1 MPHLR
6 ERDWQAILGFL
17 READAVT
24 GHQPFPVVLL
34 DSLRRILRSDSAG
47 YDELD
52 RQEQVFFSHVHCPD
66 LEAGFDDDWNFWAIV
81 DDHPLCSYQR
91 NSIDRSAVKLSDF
104 LTPRQLRASRL
115 WEDWFAP
122 WGVTDE
128 IKIGISP
135 SKRFARNFVFDR
147 FGDTYNERDRELLNV
162 LRPHLVALYDRTRE
176 RRLASALVEAV
187 DASSTSAIVGY
198 SGDHKLEYATAAA
211 GPLMREYLVE
221 DVGALLPAPI
231 VDWLEAQTH
240 ELPATRQPLLVDGP
254 RARLAVSLVGSGTLL
269 LREESRA
276 GTSPLTAREREILGL
291 VSEGATN
298 GEIAER
304 LWITPGTVRK
314 HLEHVYAKLGVR
326 NRTAAAAR
334 LSQQ

>member
-1 MPHLR
+1 MTHLR

-17 READAVT
+17 RAADAVT

-47 YDELD
+47 FDELD
-52 RQEQVFFSHVHCPD
+52 RKEKVFFSHVACPV
-66 LEAGFDDDWNFWAIV
+66 LKAGFDDDWDFWAVV
-81 DDHPLCSYQR
+81 DDHPLCRYQR
-91 NSIDRSAVKLSDF
+91 NSIDRSAVKLSDL
-104 LTPRQLRASRL
+104 LTGRQLRSSRV
-115 WEDWFAP
+115 WHEWFAP

-128 IKIGISP
+128 LKIGISP
-135 SKRFARNFVFDR
+135 SKRFARNFIFDR
-147 FGDTYNERDRELLNV
+147 FGGTYNERDRELLNV
-162 LRPHLVALYDRTRE
+162 LRPHLVALYDRARE
-176 RRLASALVEAV
+176 RRLASALVEAA
-187 DASSTSAIVGY
+187 DASSTSAIIGF
-198 SGDHKLEYATAAA
+198 SGGHRLEYATNAA

-221 DVGALLPAPI
+221 DLGARLPARI
-231 VDWLEAQTH
+231 VNWLEAQTG
-240 ELPATRQPLLVDGP
+240 ELPASRRPLLVDGP

-269 LREESRA
+269 LREESRE

-314 HLEHVYAKLGVR
+314 HLEHVYDKLGVR

-334 LSQQ
+334 LSPQ